1 MFQKFAACFSS
12 YQQRG
17 RRMKTVVQ
25 DATIDLNVN
34 LTVHDKDGNEVREVY
49 LGDWVQLRSFLHSA
63 SGKNNCLQISMAERF
78 Q

>member
-49 LGDWVQLRSFLHSA
+49 LGDWVQLR
-63 SGKNNCLQISMAERF
+63 
-78 Q
+78 